1 MAITIREG
9 FERAIGVFAERGDT
23 EMVEFFEGR
32 IAQLNKKNTAERK
45 PTAKQVE
52 NVGIKAEIVNFL
64 NGVDKPMTA
73 ADVAKSC
80 PYCVENGLKPQR
92 VAALLGQ
99 LVKSGEVVKTE
110 DKRKSFYSIA

>member
-1 MAITIREG
+1 MATIREN
-9 FERAIGVFAERGDT
+9 FEKAMGVFAERGDT

-32 IAQLNKKNTAERK
+32 IAQLDKKNSAERK

-52 NVGIKAEIVNFL
+52 NVGIKSEIVAFL
-64 NGVDKPMTA
+64 DGKEPMTA
-73 ADVAKSC
+73 ADVAKNC
-80 PYCVENGLKPQR
+80 PALVDGGIKPQR

-110 DKRKSFYSIA
+110 DKRKSFYSLA